1 MGEQCYSPL
10 QLHCTLIEKCFVP
23 SRNINIEQKNGSTWY
38 CPILLFG
45 AQWHNRRE
53 HCTATTLLPFIW
65 FPFSQ
70 CNVNGR
76 RGGGGAMG
84 IFRWNSFETLG
95 RQLIHPI
102 EIADN
107 HFQFQFWIFEEDI
120 WPTQL
125 EWLSQPDND
134 FLLTEI
140 WSLTSDSDKKLDNS
154 IYVVYQST
162 FTFESAPR
170 QRRKFNLTT
179 LKNGR
184 CQFFLGSGMLSRGRE
199 ILSAFLSPNWRPSDI
214 F

>member
-1 MGEQCYSPL
+1 MVLLGIAQFSTLGSSNIVGE
-10 QLHCTLIEKCFVP
+10 
-23 SRNINIEQKNGSTWY
+23 N
-38 CPILLFG
+38 
-45 AQWHNRRE
+45 
-53 HCTATTLLPFIW
+53 TTLLLHCYPSFD
-65 FPFSQ
+65 FPSLTATWMASREAGEQ
-70 CNVNGR
+70 
-76 RGGGGAMG
+76 RGN
-84 IFRWNSFETLG
+84 FRWNSFQTLG

-162 FTFESAPR
+162 FKFESAPR

-199 ILSAFLSPNWRPSDI
+199 ILSAFLSPNWRPSNI
-214 F
+214 L

>member
-1 MGEQCYSPL
+1 MLLGIAQFSTLRPSNIVGERTAL
-10 QLHCTLIEKCFVP
+10 QLGC
-23 SRNINIEQKNGSTWY
+23 Y
-38 CPILLFG
+38 
-45 AQWHNRRE
+45 
-53 HCTATTLLPFIW
+53 TATLHLISLLSMQREWPA
-65 FPFSQ
+65 
-70 CNVNGR
+70 GR
-76 RGGGGAMG
+76 RGSRGN
-84 IFRWNSFETLG
+84 FRRNSFETLG

-162 FTFESAPR
+162 FKFESAPR

-199 ILSAFLSPNWRPSDI
+199 ILSAFLSPNWRPSNI
-214 F
+214 L